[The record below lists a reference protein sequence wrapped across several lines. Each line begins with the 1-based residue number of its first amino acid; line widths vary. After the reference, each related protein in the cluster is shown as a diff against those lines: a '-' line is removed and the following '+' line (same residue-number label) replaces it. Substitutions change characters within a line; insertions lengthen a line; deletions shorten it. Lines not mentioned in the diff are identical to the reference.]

1 MPCGL
6 LCQIA
11 LNNEELPY
19 AERHVRW
26 CERSENESRKKTF
39 VSLLLDCYAPA
50 MASQDPSYTEAVVPQ
65 NKDLGTVRKSFVFTM
80 PENSVGV
87 LKLTPVESR

>member
-1 MPCGL
+1 
-6 LCQIA
+6 
-11 LNNEELPY
+11 
-19 AERHVRW
+19 
-26 CERSENESRKKTF
+26 
-39 VSLLLDCYAPA
+39 

-65 NKDLGTVRKSFVFTM
+65 NKDLGTVCTSFVFTM